1 MTTNF
6 KLAIIIIISFIFFSF
21 TVQFIIRT
29 PTINIGPQYSSYT
42 AMISSDW
49 YIEPWFSKDGAEK
62 NNWNIQQIDKFSD
75 STKLN
80 CGKVGESQQGDTPIG
95 IIKSAIDKFCTD
107 VPNISNRLFFFLGD
121 VFSHNLYKL
130 NKDIESS
137 VMDDITYNLIQHF
150 DKDKIFLTVG
160 NHGGKTNQAFWTQD
174 EISNSWSSSLIKSG
188 IFDINSHTQEEIDFF
203 MKCGY
208 YTKPI
213 PSSNTIVI
221 CLNSIVMNN
230 LSTHKGCDN
239 CDCIQEQIEQ
249 LEDDLSLIESE
260 NKYAYILT
268 HYPIDMTKPRENCQN
283 GKCAKNYIWS
293 VIGKKYQST
302 IRGILTSHLH
312 MPVQKLNNWST
323 GVTWNIPSIYWAWNP
338 KMSGQI
344 SSFISTPFPLNKQLQ
359 LSETD
364 VYKTQCKDKQISEL
378 KWKK

>member
-1 MTTNF
+1 MTTDF
-6 KLAIIIIISFIFFSF
+6 KLAIIIIFSFIFFSF
-21 TVQFIIRT
+21 TVQFIVRT

-49 YIEPWFSKDGAEK
+49 HIEPWFSKGGAEK
-62 NNWNIQQIDKFSD
+62 NNWDVQQIDKFSD
-75 STKLN
+75 NIEIN
-80 CGKVGESQQGDTPIG
+80 CEKVRESEQGYTPIG
-95 IIKSAIDKFCTD
+95 IIKSAIGKFCTD
-107 VPNISNRLFFFLGD
+107 VPNTSDRLFFFLGD
-121 VFSHNLYKL
+121 IFSHNLYKL
-130 NKDIESS
+130 NKDIEST
-137 VMDDITYNLIQHF
+137 VMDDITYNLTQHF

-160 NHGGKTNQAFWTQD
+160 NHGGKTNEAFWSQD
-174 EISNSWSSSLIKSG
+174 KITKAWASSLIKTG
-188 IFDINSHTQEEIDFF
+188 IFDINSHTQEETDFF

-213 PSSNTIVI
+213 PASNTIVI

-239 CDCIQEQIEQ
+239 CDCIKEQLEQ
-249 LEDDLSLIESE
+249 LEDDLILIESE

-268 HYPIDMTKPRENCQN
+268 HYPIDMSKPRTNCEN

-293 VIGKKYQST
+293 VIGNKYQST

-323 GVTWNIPSIYWAWNP
+323 GITWNIPPICWSLNP
-338 KMSGQI
+338 EISDYV

-359 LSETD
+359 LSESD
-364 VYKTQCKDKQISEL
+364 VYKTQCKDKKYKL
-378 KWKK
+378 KWIK